1 MSDSTRKL
9 PDLESPN
16 GGSKP
21 RTSRWAY
28 IVVIIG
34 VLFLYQN
41 LAGQNF
47 GFFNIGAVWLPMLLI
62 FFGVERITREYPRS
76 RNLTLGLVGLV
87 LLLIFFLNTVFS
99 PRFANTTR
107 ETIAQPITA
116 SRAEIQLGVSVGRL
130 EIGQN
135 STGKLIDGFFD
146 VRGNERL
153 ERENGMHADTQFVRL
168 EVKTL
173 GSIVNFPNINTSAS
187 PTWNLGLSP
196 SLPIVLR
203 VNTGVGDSRLD
214 LRELKIVD
222 LRVDT
227 GVGQTTVIM
236 PKAGRITARIEGGVG
251 DTILNIPNGMEA
263 RVRVTTGIGSVEV
276 GGNTYQRDGDVYTS
290 PNFTTAANRLE
301 LEVRGGIGRIR
312 VNSAR

>member
-1 MSDSTRKL
+1 MSDATRKL
-9 PDLESPN
+9 PDLEPQN
-16 GGSKP
+16 GTPKP

-34 VLFLYQN
+34 VIFLYQN

-47 GFFNIGAVWLPMLLI
+47 GFFNVGAVWLPMLLI

-99 PRFANTTR
+99 PRFGNTTR

-130 EIGQN
+130 EIGKN
-135 STGKLIDGFFD
+135 NTGKLIDGFFD

-153 ERENGMHADTQFVRL
+153 ERENRMRGDVQFARL
-168 EVKTL
+168 EVKSV
-173 GSIVNFPNINTSAS
+173 GSIVNLPNINTNAS

-214 LRELKIVD
+214 LTELKITD
-222 LRVDT
+222 LTVQT
-227 GVGQTTVIM
+227 GVGQTTVLM
-236 PKAGRITARIEGGVG
+236 PVAGRVTARIEGGVG
-251 DTILNIPNGMEA
+251 DTTVNIPNGMEA

-290 PNFTTAANRLE
+290 PNFATAANRLE
-301 LEVRGGIGRIR
+301 LEVQGGIGRIR
-312 VNSAR
+312 VNSGR